1 MSTGCPAYCAD
12 PSGRRLLHKPLAFL
26 AALWWTLLAGL
37 AAPPA
42 AMADFAPRTGI
53 TVETTLPVF
62 DRINNQ
68 YSVYA
73 NLRNDSGA
81 PLTGPTRL
89 VVTQSSLAVQNA
101 QGTTPAGE
109 PWFSISAAPDFS
121 LAPGARTNRLRIGF
135 PATRAKLTHGF
146 RVETDVP
153 NRPPVANAGPDQTAA
168 VGAGV
173 TLDAGASTDPD
184 GDSLTFDW
192 SFLSRAP
199 GSAAVLSNRTTLNP
213 SFTLDRFGNY
223 DLGLTVTDSHGASAA
238 DSVTVTTENSQPVAD
253 AGPDQ
258 SVFVGTTVT
267 LDGGASHD
275 VDRDP
280 LTWLWSLTAPSG
292 SAATLSGATLSAPSF
307 EVDLPG
313 AYLGQLIVNDG
324 RLSSDPDT
332 VTVSTENSRPLA
344 CIVAVPPTQVGTALD
359 LVSCATDA
367 DQDPLTFAWSLTSV
381 PDGAAP
387 DLFDTTAATATLV
400 PDLPGAYLVQLI
412 VADAKLASV
421 PPATLTVTV
430 TPPPPNQAPRIDS
443 TAPTQATVGQPYRY
457 AVAASDADGDTLTYS
472 LTAGPAAMAID
483 PATGLIQWTPAASD
497 AAASPVAV
505 GVRVVDGHGGSAT
518 QPFEITVASGTDQT
532 LVPAL
537 LGQTRA
543 AAMALVADARL
554 GLGTLSY
561 QHDTAHPDGEVI
573 AQGLAAGTLVDL
585 GTAVDLSVS
594 LGPDQGLPPNP
605 ETVAPPLDPMVTTQ
619 FGTATEFLYSG
630 PNAVQTGVA
639 ADTIE
644 ERRAAVIRGQVF
656 DRAKNPLPGVT
667 IRVLDHPELGQTLS
681 RADGAF
687 DLVVNG
693 GGLLTLV
700 YEKAGFLVAQRQV
713 QTPWQDYAFAPEV
726 SLVTLD
732 PVVTAIDLTA
742 PGGIQVARGSP
753 STDGDGTRQATML
766 FTPGTTAQMV
776 LPDGSTQ
783 PLSSLHVRVTEY
795 TIGPDGPQA
804 MPAKLPPTSGYTY
817 AVEISAD
824 EALAAGATSV
834 RLSRAMPYYVENFL
848 GFPVGSPVPVG
859 YYDRVKGQ
867 WIPAPNGRVI
877 KVVSVTGGMVDLDTD
892 GNGTADTPAVLAALG
907 IDDAERVKLAEI
919 YSAGQSLWRVPL
931 DHFTPWDCNWPYGP
945 PAGAYGP
952 PAGAGGP
959 DGPVAGPDQPDPKD
973 DSCKV
978 GGSIIAC
985 EPQTLGEAVPITGT
999 PFSLHYQ
1006 SQRAP
1011 GFAAGRSLKVDL
1023 TKSVLPPGVKRI
1035 KLAITLAGKR
1045 YERTFLPMPNQR
1057 VGYTWDGLDGFGRPV
1072 QGRQTATVTVG
1083 YVYDAVYYAAR
1094 ADFDRSF
1101 ALASGVPTAVTRQ
1114 GSEIDLAQAS
1124 TVYLQ
1129 TDRVDGQP
1137 VAGWSLSAHHRWDT
1151 SRGLLVRGD
1160 GTETRADAFRAI
1172 ITTVAGN
1179 GQYGFSGDGGPATA
1193 ARLSYPSGVAV
1204 ATDGSLLIGDYG
1216 NHRIRRVGPDG
1227 RITTVAG
1234 NGQAGFSGDGGPA
1247 TAAHLNCPHSV
1258 AIGADG
1264 SLLIADYHNHRI
1276 RRVGPD
1282 GRITTVAGNGE
1293 SGFSGDGGPAT
1304 AARLNY
1310 PPGVAIGADGSVL
1323 IADYFNDRIR
1333 RVGPDGRITTVA
1345 GNGESGFSGDG
1356 GPATAARL
1364 TWPGGVAVGA
1374 DGTLLIAD
1382 SLNLRTRR
1390 VGPDGRI
1397 TTVAGNG
1404 ENGFSGD
1411 GGPATAARL
1420 SYTSGVAVGTDGS
1433 VLIGGDGG
1441 ILFPVGAVAAVSTGT
1456 AAVSF
1461 PLPAPGPTVTAISP
1475 TMGRTTGGQFVTI
1488 SGTALTGAIWV
1499 TIGGGA
1505 CTGVTVASPTS
1516 LYCTTPAG
1524 SAGPA
1529 SVVVT
1534 TPYGTNGPNALY
1546 TYLPPPENHRIRRVG
1561 PDGRITTV
1569 AGNGQAG
1576 FSGDG
1581 GPAAAARLNNPSGVA
1596 VGADG
1601 SLLIAD
1607 SQNNRIRR
1615 VALGSGAGIASLF
1628 VPSADGTEVYE
1639 FDTSGRHLRT
1649 LDALTGGHLY
1659 TFSYDTDGR
1668 LISVTDGSGNLT
1680 RIERNGVGDPTAIVS
1695 PDGQRTELTLDANG
1709 YLATITNP
1717 AGETHRM
1724 AYTADGL
1731 LTRFEDPRG
1740 QTSTMTYDEA
1750 GRLVQ
1755 DSNAAGGSQTLT
1767 RTVQASPPG
1776 TAVTVTTAEGAAT
1789 LYKLE
1794 DLTTGDQ
1801 RRTVTQPDGTQ
1812 TLSVTGTDGKTTS
1825 TAADGTVSTLT
1836 RGPDPRFG
1844 MSAPVTSQTV
1854 RTPGGRTASIATA
1867 RTANLT
1873 NANDP
1878 LSLVTL
1884 TDTVTTNGRV
1894 STSLY
1899 TAATRT
1905 TTSTSAAGRVST
1917 TVSDP
1922 LGRPTQT
1929 QIAGLEPVAYT
1940 YDTRGRLETLTQGTG
1955 PEARAVTFAYDTDGY
1970 LAGITDALDRTAGF
1984 AYDPAG
1990 RVTRQTFPDGRQV
2003 QFGYDAKG
2011 NLTAL
2016 TPPGRPEH
2024 GFSYTPVDL
2033 TAEYTPPEVGAGTNS
2048 THYSY
2053 NLDKQLTRVLRPD
2066 GLSVDLDYDTVGRL
2080 KTLTVPEG
2088 TLSYGYHATT
2098 GRLNQI
2104 TAPDGG
2110 ALGLTYDGSLL
2121 TGATWTGTV
2130 AGSIGFAYD
2139 NDFRVASVNVN
2150 GASPIAYQY
2159 DPDSLLTQ
2167 AGALT
2172 LTRNAQHGLL
2182 TGSTLGRV
2190 TDTWTYNGF
2199 GEPKTYAAA
2208 QAGAALLDIGYTRD
2222 KLGRIV
2228 EKTETIGGVTST
2240 YGYGYDDAG
2249 RLVEVRKDGVVQTT
2263 WGYDDNGNRTQVNGL
2278 EVAHYDDQDRL
2289 LDYQGANYAY
2299 TANGELLTKTQ
2310 GANVTRYGYDVL
2322 GNLRQVTLPGGT
2334 VIDYLTD
2341 GKNRR
2346 IGKKVNGALT
2356 QGFLYQ
2362 DQLKPLAELDGA
2374 GNIVSRFVYAT
2385 RVNAP
2390 DYMVKGGVTYRLI
2403 TDHLGS
2409 PRLVVNAATGA
2420 VIQRMDYDAWGN
2432 VLLDNNPGF
2441 QPFGFAG
2448 GVYDRDTGLV
2458 RFGAR
2463 DYDSGLGRWLAK
2475 DKLLFAARSGNF
2487 FSYANGDPVSLFD
2500 PTGFSRSSDFDVY
2513 ISDSTV
2519 TLNGSPGSGRCPSPN
2534 DVEDLLLTAQFFV
2547 RLGIAG
2553 FQGLDLFL
2561 TVSGAIAD
2569 PLAAAV
2575 LVGAGA
2581 MTGIPADYEGL
2592 GTAAAES
2599 FLSEWD
2605 SNLEKRLRANRSG
2618 NGSCGCE

>member
-1 MSTGCPAYCAD
+1 MSTGRLAHHAD
-12 PSGRRLLHKPLAFL
+12 PAGRRLLHKPIAFL

-89 VVTQSSLAVQNA
+89 VLTQSSLAVQNA

-135 PATRAKLTHGF
+135 PAARTKLTHGF

-168 VGAGV
+168 VGTGI

-192 SFLSRAP
+192 SFLARAP
-199 GSAAVLSNRTTLNP
+199 GSAAVLSNPTTLNP

-267 LDGGASHD
+267 LDGSASHD

-344 CIVAVPPTQVGTALD
+344 CVVAVPPAQVGTAID
-359 LVSCATDA
+359 LVSCSSDA
-367 DQDPLTFAWSLTSV
+367 DQDPLIFAWSLTSV

-387 DLFDTTAATATLV
+387 DLFDTAAATATLV

-412 VADAKLASV
+412 VSDGRLASV
-421 PPATLTVTV
+421 PPATLIVTV
-430 TPPPPNQAPRIDS
+430 TPPPANQAPRIDS
-443 TAPTQATVGQPYRY
+443 TAPTQATVGQPYSY
-457 AVAASDADGDTLTYS
+457 AVAATDGDGDTLTYS

-483 PATGLIQWTPAASD
+483 PATGLIQWTPAVSD

-518 QPFEITVASGTDQT
+518 QTFEITVASGTDQT
-532 LVPAL
+532 LVPTL
-537 LGQTRA
+537 VGQTRA
-543 AAMALVADARL
+543 AAMALVTEARL

-561 QHDTAHPDGEVI
+561 RHDAAHPDGEVL

-605 ETVAPPLDPMVTTQ
+605 ETVAPPLDPTVTTQ
-619 FGTATEFLYSG
+619 FGTATQFLYSG

-681 RADGAF
+681 RTDGAF

-700 YEKAGFLVAQRQV
+700 YEKAGFLTAQRQI
-713 QTPWQDYAFAPEV
+713 QTPWQDYSFAPDC

-742 PGGIQVARGSP
+742 PSGIQVARGTP
-753 STDGDGTRQATML
+753 STDGDGTRQATL
-766 FTPGTTAQMV
+766 LVPPGTTAQMV
-776 LPDGSTQ
+776 LSDGSTQ
-783 PLSSLHVRVTEY
+783 PLASLHVRVTEY

-824 EALAAGATSV
+824 EAMAAGATSV
-834 RLSRAMPYYVENFL
+834 TLSRPVPYYVENFL

-867 WIPAPNGRVI
+867 WIAAPNGRVI
-877 KVVSVTGGMVDLDTD
+877 KVVGVTGAMADLDTD
-892 GNGTADTPAVLAALG
+892 GGGSADSPAVLAALG
-907 IDDAERVKLAEI
+907 IDDAERVKLAQI
-919 YSAGQSLWRVPL
+919 YSVGQSLWRVRL
-931 DHFTPWDCNWPYGP
+931 DHFTPFDYNWPYGP
-945 PAGAYGP
+945 PAGASGP
-952 PAGAGGP
+952 TGPGAKPGITP
-959 DGPVAGPDQPDPKD
+959 TKQPRNTG
-973 DSCKV
+973 C
-978 GGSIIAC
+978 GSVIGC
-985 EPQTLGEAVPITGT
+985 EPQTLGEAVAIAGT

-1006 SQRAP
+1006 SQRTP
-1011 GFAAGRSLKVDL
+1011 GYQVGGSLSVDL
-1023 TKSVLPPGVKRI
+1023 TEAVVPPGVKRV
-1035 KLAITLAGKR
+1035 KVAVSVAGKR
-1045 YERTFLPMPNQR
+1045 VEQNFAPVANQH
-1057 VGYTWDGLDGFGRPV
+1057 VNYTWDGRDAFGRATTGE
-1072 QGRQTATVTVG
+1072 QKATVSVS
-1083 YVYDAVYYAAR
+1083 YVYDAVYYASPTAF
-1094 ADFDRSF
+1094 AQSF
-1101 ALASGVPTAVTRQ
+1101 GLASGEPTAITRE
-1114 GSEIDLAQAS
+1114 GSEIGLEQTSSVDLGARS
-1124 TVYLQ
+1124 P
-1129 TDRVDGQP
+1129 DGEQ
-1137 VAGWSLSAHHRWDT
+1137 VAGWSLSVHHRWDAT
-1151 SRGLLVRGD
+1151 HGVLVTGD
-1160 GTETRADAFRAI
+1160 GTETRANAFGAT

-1179 GQYGFSGDGGPATA
+1179 GQSGGLSGDGGPATAASLFGSTDVAVGPDDSLLIAHSGSNLIRRVGPDGRITTVAGIINSNGGFSGDGGPATA
-1193 ARLSYPSGVAV
+1193 ADLHYPYGVAV
-1204 ATDGSLLIGDYG
+1204 GPDGSLLIADTL
-1216 NHRIRRVGPDG
+1216 NNRIRRVGPDG

-1247 TAAHLNCPHSV
+1247 TAAALALPSGV
-1258 AIGADG
+1258 AVGPDG
-1264 SLLIADYHNHRI
+1264 SLFIADNNRI

-1282 GRITTVAGNGE
+1282 
-1293 SGFSGDGGPAT
+1293 D
-1304 AARLNY
+1304 
-1310 PPGVAIGADGSVL
+1310 
-1323 IADYFNDRIR
+1323 
-1333 RVGPDGRITTVA
+1333 
-1345 GNGESGFSGDG
+1345 
-1356 GPATAARL
+1356 
-1364 TWPGGVAVGA
+1364 
-1374 DGTLLIAD
+1374 
-1382 SLNLRTRR
+1382 
-1390 VGPDGRI
+1390 
-1397 TTVAGNG
+1397 
-1404 ENGFSGD
+1404 
-1411 GGPATAARL
+1411 
-1420 SYTSGVAVGTDGS
+1420 
-1433 VLIGGDGG
+1433 
-1441 ILFPVGAVAAVSTGT
+1441 
-1456 AAVSF
+1456 
-1461 PLPAPGPTVTAISP
+1461 
-1475 TMGRTTGGQFVTI
+1475 
-1488 SGTALTGAIWV
+1488 
-1499 TIGGGA
+1499 
-1505 CTGVTVASPTS
+1505 
-1516 LYCTTPAG
+1516 
-1524 SAGPA
+1524 
-1529 SVVVT
+1529 
-1534 TPYGTNGPNALY
+1534 
-1546 TYLPPPENHRIRRVG
+1546 
-1561 PDGRITTV
+1561 RITTV

-1581 GPAAAARLNNPSGVA
+1581 GPATAASLYGPQGVEI
-1596 VGADG
+1596 GPDG

-1607 SQNNRIRR
+1607 TYNYRVRRVGPDGRITTVAGNGQKGFSGDGGPATAASLRYPIGVAVRPDGSLLIADAGNNRIRGVGPDGRITTVAGNGQAGFFGDGGPATGASLSQPGGMAVGPDGSLLIADQNNYRIRR
-1615 VALGSGAGIASLF
+1615 VAFLSGAGIESPF
-1628 VPSADGTEVYE
+1628 VPSADGAEVYK
-1639 FDTSGRHLRT
+1639 FNTSGRHLLT
-1649 LDALTGGHLY
+1649 LDAHSGGTLY
-1659 TFSYDTDGR
+1659 AFSYDTDGR
-1668 LISVTDGSGNLT
+1668 LISVTDGSGNRTTLG
-1680 RIERNGVGDPTAIVS
+1680 RNAAGDPTAIIS
-1695 PDGQRTELTLDANG
+1695 PDGQRTELTQDANG

-1724 AYTADGL
+1724 TYTADGL

-1740 QTSTMTYDEA
+1740 HASTMTYDDD
-1750 GRLVQ
+1750 GRLQ
-1755 DSNAAGGSQTLT
+1755 IDANAAGGSQTLA
-1767 RTVQASPPG
+1767 RTVQEISPG
-1776 TAVTVTTAEGAAT
+1776 TEVTVTSAEGAT
-1789 LYKLE
+1789 TRYKVE
-1794 DLTTGDQ
+1794 DLPIGDQ
-1801 RRTVTQPDGTQ
+1801 RRTIVQPDGTS
-1812 TLSVTGTDGKTTS
+1812 TVSVTGTDAKTTS
-1825 TAADGTVSTLT
+1825 TAPDGTVSTLN

-1844 MSAPVTSQTV
+1844 MSAPVATSQTV
-1854 RTPGGRTASIATA
+1854 ATPGGRTATVATV
-1867 RTANLT
+1867 RTATLT
-1873 NANDP
+1873 NPNDP

-1884 TDTVTTNGRV
+1884 TDRVTTNGRA
-1894 STSLY
+1894 STSIY

-1905 TTSTSAAGRVST
+1905 TTSTSAASRVST
-1917 TVSDP
+1917 TVSDA

-1929 QIAGLEPVAYT
+1929 QTAGLAPVAYT
-1940 YDTRGRLETLTQGTG
+1940 YDTRGRLWTVTQGTG
-1955 PEARAVTFAYDTDGY
+1955 AEARAVTFAYDTDGT
-1970 LAGITDALDRTAGF
+1970 LAGITDALGRSAGF

-2016 TPPGRPEH
+2016 TPPGRPAH

-2033 TAEYTPPEVGAGTNS
+2033 TADYTPPEVGAGTNS

-2066 GLSVDLDYDTVGRL
+2066 GLSVDLDYDTAGRL

-2098 GRLNQI
+2098 GRLNRI

-2139 NDFRVASVNVN
+2139 NDLRVSSINVN
-2150 GASPIAYQY
+2150 GANPIAYQY

-2182 TGSTLGRV
+2182 TGSTLSRV

-2222 KLGRIV
+2222 QLGRIV

-2240 YGYGYDDAG
+2240 DGYGYDDAG

-2289 LDYQGANYAY
+2289 LDYQGADYAY

-2346 IGKKVNGALT
+2346 IGKKVNGVLT
-2356 QGFLYQ
+2356 QGLLYQ
-2362 DQLKPLAELDGA
+2362 DQLKPLAQLDGA

-2385 RVNAP
+2385 RVNVP
-2390 DYMVKGGVTYRLI
+2390 DYMIKGGTTYRII

-2409 PRLVVNAATGA
+2409 PRLVVNTATGVA
-2420 VIQRMDYDAWGN
+2420 VQRMDYDAWGT

-2448 GVYDRDTGLV
+2448 GLYDRDTGLV

-2463 DYDSGLGRWLAK
+2463 DYDAGVGRWLGK
-2475 DKLLFAARSGNF
+2475 DLIGFGGAQTNLYVYALDDPLNF
-2487 FSYANGDPVSLFD
+2487 TD
-2500 PTGFSRSSDFDVY
+2500 PTGQWCW
-2513 ISDSTV
+2513 STFLENYVSNFQRTNEFFFGGWTKLTRTGLSLILGVGKV
-2519 TLNGSPGSGRCPSPN
+2519 TGT
-2534 DVEDLLLTAQFFV
+2534 E
-2547 RLGIAG
+2547 LGAASLVTIIKNYATGMGGYAVFGGLGGNLAAG
-2553 FQGLDLFL
+2553 AFGAAVNAAL
-2561 TVSGAIAD
+2561 VAIALEAGITVGSVLD
-2569 PLAAAV
+2569 AAV
-2575 LVGAGA
+2575 
-2581 MTGIPADYEGL
+2581 D
-2592 GTAAAES
+2592 AA
-2599 FLSEWD
+2599 LCD
-2605 SNLEKRLRANRSG
+2605 
-2618 NGSCGCE
+2618 CD